1 MRGLPEGN
9 ITVGLNQDCKV
20 FDNLP
25 IGKQDTGPYIHII
38 EQCLIYQLSMNNLI
52 TYFSHNILMVY
63 RESKLKL
70 YILITVIF
78 YIHKIK
84 IFSFKIGTIKWTD
97 VCTNNEFLKSIHLE
111 FQSYIQKIKVTETFT
126 QFVMTVNSSLSLRYY
141 DKKVGYYLNLL

>member
-1 MRGLPEGN
+1 
-9 ITVGLNQDCKV
+9 
-20 FDNLP
+20 
-25 IGKQDTGPYIHII
+25 
-38 EQCLIYQLSMNNLI
+38 
-52 TYFSHNILMVY
+52 MVY

-111 FQSYIQKIKVTETFT
+111 F
-126 QFVMTVNSSLSLRYY
+126 
-141 DKKVGYYLNLL
+141 